1 MSDDASIRTYH
12 EDAGRFRD
20 ALMFTASE
28 TGFSERLIEKD
39 YYCSVL
45 LKDLAALFGQGLVFK
60 GGTCLS
66 KVHTEFFR
74 LSEDLDFGISVKP
87 DVGRGERRRV
97 AQPVKVHLTSVT
109 TRLPIFSEVVALT
122 GQNNN
127 KQYNGQLAYRS
138 AIAGDCEAIKVEIS
152 LREEVLLAHEELA
165 ARTIL
170 IDPLTRAPALAPV
183 TVRAISLREAY
194 AEKTR
199 AALTR
204 RDPAIRD
211 FFDLD
216 NAIQKGLLQH
226 GTPEFL
232 SLVAKKLAVT
242 DDPVDLSPARLET
255 LARQIETQ
263 LKPVLRTADYEGFVL
278 ERMVTLLRE
287 IVSACGPSP
296 FPPDA

>member
-1 MSDDASIRTYH
+1 MSDEASRAYH
-12 EDAGRFRD
+12 EDPRRFRD
-20 ALMFTASE
+20 ALMLTASE

-45 LKDLAALFGQGLVFK
+45 LNDLAALSGRGLVFK

-66 KVHTEFFR
+66 KVHADFFR
-74 LSEDLDFGISVKP
+74 LSEDLDFAVSVKP
-87 DVGRGERRRV
+87 DAARGERRRLAEPFKAHLAGV
-97 AQPVKVHLTSVT
+97 AA
-109 TRLPIFSEVVALT
+109 RLPIFSEAVALT
-122 GQNNN
+122 GQNVN

-138 AIAGDCEAIKVEIS
+138 AVTGDVESIKIEIS
-152 LREEVLLAHEELA
+152 LREEFLLPCAELP

-170 IDPLTRAPALAPV
+170 IDPLTRSPAVAPV
-183 TVRAISLREAY
+183 AVRAISLREAY

-216 NAIQKGLLQH
+216 TAIRKGLLQH
-226 GTPEFL
+226 GAAEFL
-232 SLVAKKLAVT
+232 SLVAQKLAVT
-242 DDPVDLSPARLET
+242 DDPVDLSPARLEA

-263 LKPVLRTADYEGFVL
+263 LKPVLRTADYEEFVL
-278 ERMVTLLRE
+278 DSVVALLRE
-287 IVSACGPSP
+287 IASACTPK
-296 FPPDA
+296 

>member
-1 MSDDASIRTYH
+1 M
-12 EDAGRFRD
+12 
-20 ALMFTASE
+20 LTASE

-45 LKDLAALFGQGLVFK
+45 LNDLAALYGRGLVFK

-66 KVHTEFFR
+66 KVHADFFR
-74 LSEDLDFGISVKP
+74 LSEDLDFAVSVKP
-87 DVGRGERRRV
+87 DAARGERRRL
-97 AQPVKVHLTSVT
+97 AEPFKAHLAGVT
-109 TRLPIFSEVVALT
+109 ARLPIFSEAVTLT
-122 GQNNN
+122 GQNVN

-138 AIAGDCEAIKVEIS
+138 AVTGDVESIKIEIS
-152 LREEVLLAHEELA
+152 LREEFLRPCAELP

-170 IDPLTRAPALAPV
+170 IDPLTRGPAVAPV
-183 TVRAISLREAY
+183 VVRAISLREAY

-216 NAIQKGLLQH
+216 NAIRKELLLH
-226 GTPEFL
+226 GAPEFL
-232 SLVAKKLAVT
+232 GLVAQKLAVT
-242 DDPVDLSPARLET
+242 DDPVDLSPARLEV

-263 LKPVLRTADYEGFVL
+263 LKPVLRTADYEEFGGGLHGLAGLGGVGEPL
-278 ERMVTLLRE
+278 SE
-287 IVSACGPSP
+287 
-296 FPPDA
+296 